1 MIAFGRRTQVFIS
14 YRREDGADIAGRM
27 RDWLVANRGLRKEDV
42 FMDVA
47 TLLPGAPF
55 MQVIDQTIS
64 QCNAM
69 LVVISPSW
77 LTQVNTAPDAH
88 VRQEVEI
95 ALSRKLLVIPLLV
108 GGAQLPEPEQL
119 PESLRSLVQL
129 NVRAIRPE
137 DFDYD
142 MSWVARALGL
152 GGVPTPLVL
161 ASAAVLT
168 VLGLAVLTQTPT
180 GNPLFALF
188 HPPASFSPAA
198 STATVPQGLTKT
210 VVGTA
215 TAVRTA
221 TAVATATA
229 TQGVAPP
236 PAPTQ
241 APIPTATP
249 TPPPADLVF
258 ANGQQGVM
266 CDNSTFSLQGWVVV
280 NRGYGSAH
288 WNLTAIPAPT
298 NLAIGPSSGIS
309 SGHFAQTSVAI
320 GGQTT
325 HAFTLVFTWTDDGNG
340 SQHSQNLDVICA

>member
-152 GGVPTPLVL
+152 GIVPPILVM
-161 ASAAVLT
+161 ASAAVLL
-168 VLGLAVLTQTPT
+168 VLGLAVLTQAPT
-180 GNPLFALF
+180 GNPVFALF
-188 HPPASFSPAA
+188 HPPASFSPAP
-198 STATVPQGLTKT
+198 STATAPPLPTRT
-210 VVGTA
+210 AVGTA
-215 TAVRTA
+215 TAK
-221 TAVATATA
+221 ATATA
-229 TQGVAPP
+229 TAIATQQAVPP
-236 PAPTQ
+236 PSPTQ
-241 APIPTATP
+241 TPIPIPTATP

-258 ANGQQGVM
+258 ANG
-266 CDNSTFSLQGWVVV
+266 
-280 NRGYGSAH
+280 
-288 WNLTAIPAPT
+288 
-298 NLAIGPSSGIS
+298 
-309 SGHFAQTSVAI
+309 
-320 GGQTT
+320 
-325 HAFTLVFTWTDDGNG
+325 
-340 SQHSQNLDVICA
+340 